1 MYMPIHKT
9 NGAFIYSRV
18 STTRQDVSIEVQVEK
33 CIEHCNQRG
42 IAVNQVFSD
51 TGHSGKNLERPS
63 LNNLLRVISTN
74 PPQFL
79 VVYRLDRLSRSVGQV
94 SELVD
99 ILNSKDVQ
107 LISVCEPYINSTT
120 STGKLQISM
129 LMACNQLERESI
141 VARVKESLAFRKRN
155 GMKYT
160 RITPYGM
167 HLSGNRYEECQE
179 EQETIKIICQLY
191 SEGAS
196 LSQITQ
202 YLNEKRVPTRKG
214 KPWGRSSVSI
224 IIHRR
229 MNSTAA

>member
-1 MYMPIHKT
+1 MPIQKT
-9 NGAFIYSRV
+9 SGAFIYSRV

-33 CIEHCNQRG
+33 CIEHCNLRG
-42 IAVNQVFSD
+42 VAVSQVFSD

-63 LNNLLRVISTN
+63 LKDLLRMISTN
-74 PPQFL
+74 PPECL

-99 ILNSKDVQ
+99 ILNSKGVQ

-129 LMACNQLERESI
+129 LMACSQLEHETI
-141 VARVKESLAFRKRN
+141 VARVKESLAYRKRN

-160 RITPYGM
+160 RITPYGKR
-167 HLSGNRYEECQE
+167 LTGNRYEECQE
-179 EQETIKIICQLY
+179 ELETIKIIRQLHAQ
-191 SEGAS
+191 GAS
-196 LSQITQ
+196 LSEIVQ
-202 YLNEKRVPTRKG
+202 YLNEKGVPTRKG

-224 IIHRR
+224 IIHRS
-229 MNSTAA
+229 MNTTAA